1 MQDIVQYGK
10 APFGGWVVEAGW
22 SVGRIL
28 SGAGHWGWVVDMAEV
43 C

>member
-1 MQDIVQYGK
+1 MKDSSHTHAYMQDIVQYGK

-28 SGAGHWGWVVDMAEV
+28 SGAGH
-43 C
+43 